1 MFTPKGQN
9 VDSSP
14 QAVTKPPSK
23 VLSMTNSAL
32 TLKSNNDKT
41 GAIPVST
48 TSRISCPPT
57 CPLAGDGGCYAE
69 AGYYTRMHWDA
80 VTAGTRGL
88 PVLEFIAAVAKLKPG
103 SKFRHNV
110 AGDLWHEG
118 GAISADL
125 LRKLADATTHL
136 KAAWTYTH
144 HLRTRGNLAAIR
156 SAIRRGFTVNLSTEV
171 RSEAARFAKRGL
183 PVVCVVPEGSP
194 AKFEHDGVTFRQC
207 PATFDGSPTQCA
219 SCGGGVPLC
228 ARANRSFV
236 VTFPVHGGRAK
247 VATTACG

>member
-1 MFTPKGQN
+1 M
-9 VDSSP
+9 
-14 QAVTKPPSK
+14 
-23 VLSMTNSAL
+23 NSAL
-32 TLKSNNDKT
+32 TIKSSNEKT
-41 GAIPVST
+41 GPIAVST
-48 TSRISCPPT
+48 TSRVSCSPT

-69 AGYYTRMHWDA
+69 AGYYTRLHWDA

-88 PVLEFIAAVAKLKPG
+88 PPLEFIAAVFKLK
-103 SKFRHNV
+103 SSSLFRHDV

-118 GAISADL
+118 GAIRADL

-144 HLRTRGNLAAIR
+144 HLRTSGNLAAIR

-183 PVVCVVPEGSP
+183 PVVCIVPEGTP
-194 AKFEHDGVTFRQC
+194 AKFEQDGVTFRQC
-207 PATFDGSPTQCA
+207 PATFEGSPTQCA
-219 SCGGGVPLC
+219 SCGGGTPLC
-228 ARANRSFV
+228 ARANRNFV

-247 VATTACG
+247 VASAACS

>member
-1 MFTPKGQN
+1 
-9 VDSSP
+9 V
-14 QAVTKPPSK
+14 
-23 VLSMTNSAL
+23 TNSAL
-32 TLKSNNDKT
+32 TLKSSNDKT
-41 GAIPVST
+41 GPITVST
-48 TSRISCPPT
+48 SARPSCPPT

-69 AGYYTRMHWDA
+69 AGYYTRLHWDA

-118 GAISADL
+118 GAIRADL
-125 LRKLADATTHL
+125 VRKLADAIRAANL

-144 HLRTRGNLAAIR
+144 HLRTRSNLAAIR
-156 SAIRRGFTVNLSTEV
+156 SAIRRSFTVNLSTEV

-207 PATFDGSPTQCA
+207 PATFEGSPTQCA
-219 SCGGGVPLC
+219 SCGGGTPLC
-228 ARANRSFV
+228 ARADRSFV

>member
-1 MFTPKGQN
+1 
-9 VDSSP
+9 V
-14 QAVTKPPSK
+14 
-23 VLSMTNSAL
+23 NSAL
-32 TLKSNNDKT
+32 TIKSSNEKT
-41 GAIPVST
+41 GPIAVST
-48 TSRISCPPT
+48 TSRVSCSPT

-69 AGYYTRMHWDA
+69 AGYYTRLHWDA

-88 PVLEFIAAVAKLKPG
+88 PPLEFIAAVFKLK
-103 SKFRHNV
+103 SSSLFRHDV

-118 GAISADL
+118 GAIRADL

-144 HLRTRGNLAAIR
+144 HLRTSGNLAAIR

-183 PVVCVVPEGSP
+183 PVVCIVPEGTP
-194 AKFEHDGVTFRQC
+194 AKFEQDGVTFRQC
-207 PATFDGSPTQCA
+207 PATFEGSPTQCA
-219 SCGGGVPLC
+219 SCGGGTPLC
-228 ARANRSFV
+228 ARANRNFV

-247 VATTACG
+247 VASAACS

>member
-1 MFTPKGQN
+1 MNT
-9 VDSSP
+9 
-14 QAVTKPPSK
+14 
-23 VLSMTNSAL
+23 AL
-32 TLKSNNDKT
+32 TLKSSNDKT
-41 GAIPVST
+41 GAITVST
-48 TSRISCPPT
+48 TARTSCPPT
-57 CPLAGDGGCYAE
+57 CPLAGENGCYAE
-69 AGYYTRMHWDA
+69 AGYYTRLHWDA

-88 PVLEFIAAVAKLKPG
+88 PILEFIAAVAKLKPG

-118 GAISADL
+118 GAIRADL

-144 HLRTRGNLAAIR
+144 HLRTSANVAAIR

-183 PVVCVVPEGSP
+183 PVVCIVPEGTP
-194 AKFEHDGVTFRQC
+194 AKFEQDGVTFRQC

-219 SCGGGVPLC
+219 SCGGGTPLC